1 MIDRSTVT
9 GVVLAGGQSRRF
21 GPANKLLATV
31 GGRPLLARAV
41 RAVEDATGSVP
52 IVCLAER
59 SDWEDLRHAVADTSP
74 RICTDVSDCDGP
86 VAGVAAAARATE
98 TPWLFCAG
106 GDMPTIE
113 EAAVDRLRAKAAG
126 CETLPGAVVPVVDGK
141 LQPLHALYRTES
153 LRTVLDSSS
162 RPHSLRDV
170 IDSLPNTVRVKG
182 GDPLRRSVQNINT
195 KSDLWRVAGE
205 IPQSKQVW

>member
-1 MIDRSTVT
+1 MIDRPTVT

-59 SDWEDLRHAVADTSP
+59 SDWDNLRHAVGDTSP
-74 RICTDVSDCDGP
+74 QICTDIPDADGP
-86 VAGVAAAARATE
+86 VAGVAAAARAAE
-98 TPWLFCAG
+98 TPWLFCVG

-113 EAAVDRLRAKAAG
+113 KAAVDRLRAEATE
-126 CETLPGAVVPVVDGK
+126 CETLPDAVVPVVDGQ

-153 LRTVLDSSS
+153 LREFLGEA
-162 RPHSLRDV
+162 PYPNSLRAA

-182 GDPLRRSVQNINT
+182 GECFRRSVQNINR
-195 KSDLWRVAGE
+195 KSDLWRVASKL
-205 IPQSKQVW
+205 PQSKRVR